1 MRSMLNASFAAV
13 CACILSPA
21 WAEPI
26 PNLTVLLSVEGKAS
40 DAALKEMRQELNSI
54 MKEAGRTVDV
64 RLKQQAK
71 SFESFEDLVVVKLKG
86 SCSMEKLVGFID
98 ERGPLAFAH
107 STDGVVLPFAEVAC
121 DRIAGLV
128 SRALWP
134 GDRHNADKYLGRAMG
149 RVLAHELYHI
159 LGKTHHHNENGELT
173 RDAITAKRLISDKRI
188 GFDMRDL
195 EKMAP

>member
-1 MRSMLNASFAAV
+1 MRSLLNATIAAV
-13 CACILSPA
+13 CACALSPV
-21 WAEPI
+21 WAESL

-40 DAALKEMRQELNSI
+40 DAALKEMKQELNSI
-54 MKEAGRTVDV
+54 MQETGRKVDV
-64 RLKQQAK
+64 RLKQHAK
-71 SFESFEDLVVVKLKG
+71 TYESFEDLVVVKLKG
-86 SCSMEKLVGFID
+86 SCSMGNMVGFID
-98 ERGPLAFAH
+98 ERGPLAWAH

-121 DRIAGLV
+121 DRIAGMV
-128 SRALWP
+128 SKAMWP
-134 GDRHNADKYLGRAMG
+134 GDKGNADKYLGRAMG